1 MEKSPTPKPTVMEL
15 AILRVLWERGPST
28 VREVCDVLDTQKS
41 TGYTTVLKLLQ
52 IMTVKGMVVRNEEAR
67 AHVYVARQPAEST
80 KRQLVS
86 DLVQRAFAGSA
97 SQLMMH
103 ALSGKKT
110 SRDEIE
116 EIRRML
122 DEHERKTK

>member
-1 MEKSPTPKPTVMEL
+1 MQKTTPKPTVMEL
-15 AILRVLWERGPST
+15 AILRVLWERGPAT
-28 VREVCDVLDTQKS
+28 VRDVHQVLDAEKP

-52 IMTVKGMVVRNEEAR
+52 IMTVKGMVTRNEEER
-67 AHVYVARQPAEST
+67 AHVYEARLPAENT

-97 SQLMMH
+97 SELMMH
-103 ALSGKKT
+103 ALSEKKT
-110 SRDEIE
+110 SRAEID

-122 DEHERKTK
+122 DEHERKTQ

>member
-28 VREVCDVLDTQKS
+28 VREVCDVLDSQKS

-52 IMTVKGMVVRNEEAR
+52 IMTVKGMVVRNEQAR